1 MDGSRL
7 SYAALLTLILLLA
20 AIALTYT
27 MVVSGL
33 NVAGCGDRC
42 DYPSITR
49 AMNGFLVAAGLSL
62 TIAVAGSYLLREG
75 VVGSHRTRCRGSC
88 SGPGI
93 LGHLHNRAHR
103 DAAVGPIAFRARIPS
118 ETTSVALIDRHT
130 A

>member
-62 TIAVAGSYLLREG
+62 TIAVAGSYLLRAKG
-75 VVGSHRTRCRGSC
+75 WWVLIAPVAGALVLVLAFWVTSTIARTATQ
-88 SGPGI
+88 
-93 LGHLHNRAHR
+93 L
-103 DAAVGPIAFRARIPS
+103 
-118 ETTSVALIDRHT
+118 
-130 A
+130 